1 MFNSR
6 VLIFVSISAILLIL
20 SFVLQVQLSKRRSP
34 IPGLF
39 LPLFFTIVAFFFAT
53 FTTIYDGNLAPVL
66 FAFIIYMIPADIHF
80 VIYAIIRN
88 NQKKLRKDEIDKMH
102 IQDL

>member
-6 VLIFVSISAILLIL
+6 AIIFVSISAILLIL

-39 LPLFFTIVAFFFAT
+39 LPLFFTVAAFFFAT
-53 FTTIYDGNLAPVL
+53 FTTIYDGNIAPVI
-66 FAFIIYMIPADIHF
+66 FAFILYMIPADIHF

-88 NQKKLRKDEIDKMH
+88 NQKKLQKDEIAKMH

>member
-1 MFNSR
+1 MVNIKA
-6 VLIFVSISAILLIL
+6 LIFIAILLMLLIL

-34 IPGLF
+34 LPGLL
-39 LPLFFTIVAFFFAT
+39 LPIFFTVAAFFFAT
-53 FTTIYDGNLAPVL
+53 FTTIYDGNLTPVL
-66 FAFIIYMIPADIHF
+66 FAFILYMIPADIHF
-80 VIYAIIRN
+80 IIYAIIRN

>member
-1 MFNSR
+1 MFNSKA
-6 VLIFVSISAILLIL
+6 LIFVSILAILLIL

-34 IPGLF
+34 LPGLF
-39 LPLFFTIVAFFFAT
+39 LPLFFTVVAFFFAT
-53 FTTIYDGNLAPVL
+53 FTTIYDGNLTPVI
-66 FAFIIYMIPADIHF
+66 FAFILYMIPADIHF

-88 NQKKLRKDEIDKMH
+88 NQKKQQKDEIDKMH